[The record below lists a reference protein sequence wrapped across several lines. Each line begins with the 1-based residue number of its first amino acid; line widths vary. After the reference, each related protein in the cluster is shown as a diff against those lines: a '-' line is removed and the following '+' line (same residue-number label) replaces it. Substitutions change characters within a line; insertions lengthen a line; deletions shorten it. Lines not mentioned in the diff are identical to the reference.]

1 MVEPLPVSAP
11 GEGISIVVPVLEEEE
26 SLPILVERLIKAS
39 DGLDL
44 RQIVLVDD
52 GSRDRS
58 WEVMQGLARAH
69 PVVTAIRL
77 RRNFGKSTAL
87 NVGIAAATGA
97 IIVTMDADL
106 QDDPDELPQ
115 FIALI
120 EEGWD
125 VVSGWKKVRH
135 DPPSKTIPSR
145 LFNAAT
151 AWLTG
156 IPLHDF
162 NCGFKAYRRQVFDH
176 VELYGEL
183 HRYVPVLA
191 SSLGFRIG
199 EVVVRHHPRRFGRTK
214 FGLRRFLHGFVD
226 LLAVLAVTRFARRP
240 GHLFGGIGT
249 LLSLAGF
256 AVLAYLTAVKLLTG
270 ADIGGRPLFLLGI
283 MAVIVGLQVLFFG
296 LLAELINSRT
306 PGIAPAALIRE
317 TAGGGKE
324 PQCGGRSRP
333 S

>member
-1 MVEPLPVSAP
+1 LSTPAT
-11 GEGISIVVPVLEEEE
+11 GISIVVPVLDEEE
-26 SLPILVERLIKAS
+26 SLPILVERLMGAS
-39 DGLDL
+39 NGLDL

-58 WEVMQGLARAH
+58 WEVMRRLAGEH
-69 PVVTAIRL
+69 PMVTAIRL

-87 NVGIAAATGA
+87 NIGIAAATGA
-97 IIVTMDADL
+97 IVVTMDADL
-106 QDDPDELPQ
+106 QDDPDELPR

-120 EEGWD
+120 EEGCD
-125 VVSGWKKVRH
+125 LVSGWKKLRH

-162 NCGFKAYRRQVFDH
+162 NCGFKAYRREIFDH
-176 VELYGEL
+176 VELYGEF
-183 HRYVPVLA
+183 HRYIPVLA
-191 SSLGFRIG
+191 NSLGFRIG

-240 GHLFGGIGT
+240 GHLFGGTGT
-249 LLSLAGF
+249 LLSLAGI
-256 AVLAYLTAVKLLTG
+256 AILGWLTGVKLVTG

-283 MAVIVGLQVLFFG
+283 MAVIVGLQLLFFG

-306 PGIAPAALIRE
+306 PGVAPEALIRE
-317 TAGGGKE
+317 TVRGGE
-324 PQCGGRSRP
+324 
-333 S
+333 

>member
-1 MVEPLPVSAP
+1 LSTPAQ
-11 GEGISIVVPVLEEEE
+11 GISIVVPVLDEEE
-26 SLPILVERLIKAS
+26 SLPLLVERLLAAGN
-39 DGLDL
+39 GLDL

-58 WEVMQGLARAH
+58 WEVMQRLAGEH
-69 PVVTAIRL
+69 PVLTAIRL

-87 NVGIAAATGA
+87 NIGIGAATGA

-106 QDDPDELPQ
+106 QDDPDELPH

-120 EEGWD
+120 EEGCD
-125 VVSGWKKVRH
+125 VVSGWKKLRH

-162 NCGFKAYRRQVFDH
+162 NCGFKAYRREVFDH

-183 HRYVPVLA
+183 HRYIPVLA
-191 SSLGFRIG
+191 NSLGFRIG
-199 EVVVRHHPRRFGRTK
+199 EVVVRHHPRRFGRSK

-226 LLAVLAVTRFARRP
+226 LLAVLALTRFARRP

-249 LLSLAGF
+249 LLSLAGI
-256 AVLAYLTAVKLLTG
+256 AILGWLTGVKLVTG

-283 MAVIVGLQVLFFG
+283 MAVIVGLQLLFFG

-306 PGIAPAALIRE
+306 PGVAPEALIRE
-317 TAGGGKE
+317 TVRGGE
-324 PQCGGRSRP
+324 
-333 S
+333 